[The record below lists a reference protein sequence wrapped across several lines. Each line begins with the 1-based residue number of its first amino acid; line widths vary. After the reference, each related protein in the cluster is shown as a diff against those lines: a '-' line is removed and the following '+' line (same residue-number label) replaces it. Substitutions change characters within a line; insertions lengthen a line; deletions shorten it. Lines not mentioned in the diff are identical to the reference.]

1 MTAPGIDSCSLAP
14 LYFEAFFGASTGR
27 CNGFL
32 RLCPKVLSNREPLS
46 KHLFA
51 TSLGCRGGMT
61 GSCSHKD
68 RQARYPGAFKV
79 GAARSMVVCAVDMF
93 RRMMGF
99 AREAF
104 QCGARILPT
113 VIATGTLLDGMA

>member
-14 LYFEAFFGASTGR
+14 LYFEAFFGACTGR

-68 RQARYPGAFKV
+68 RQARPALALHFNSQADTSG
-79 GAARSMVVCAVDMF
+79 SIDCA
-93 RRMMGF
+93 
-99 AREAF
+99 
-104 QCGARILPT
+104 ILPGHPT
-113 VIATGTLLDGMA
+113 VSVLQA

>member
-1 MTAPGIDSCSLAP
+1 
-14 LYFEAFFGASTGR
+14 
-27 CNGFL
+27 
-32 RLCPKVLSNREPLS
+32 
-46 KHLFA
+46 
-51 TSLGCRGGMT
+51 
-61 GSCSHKD
+61 
-68 RQARYPGAFKV
+68 
-79 GAARSMVVCAVDMF
+79 MVVCAVDMF